1 MRLFKSKLLNYRFY
15 TNNRLE
21 AEVFFTKSGLIERI
35 FLYNTFV
42 DSMVEIDVVRFEEHN
57 QSRYNYIQE
66 TINGVLDADEAI

>member
-1 MRLFKSKLLNYRFY
+1 MRLFKSKQLNYRFY

-57 QSRYNYIQE
+57 PSRYNYIQE
-66 TINGVLDADEAI
+66 TVNGVLDADEAI